1 MAVIHQ
7 ISEDNYFGECQ
18 ECGKSDID
26 TKPEKILEKIENL
39 VWSQPQDLDLDEDF

>member
-1 MAVIHQ
+1 MHIHE

-26 TKPEKILEKIENL
+26 TKSEKILEKIENL
-39 VWSQPQDLDLDEDF
+39 VWSQLQDLDLDEEF